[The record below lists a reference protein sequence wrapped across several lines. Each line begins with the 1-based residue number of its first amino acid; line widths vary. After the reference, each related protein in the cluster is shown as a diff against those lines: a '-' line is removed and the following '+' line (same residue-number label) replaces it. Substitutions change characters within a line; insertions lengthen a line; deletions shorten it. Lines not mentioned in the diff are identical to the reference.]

1 MKNDLDLMLC
11 CLFLLESNSFLLHP
25 YISSLGIKIKI
36 YTFPNQS
43 SKNLLKKEKSS
54 NNAILFLA

>member
-1 MKNDLDLMLC
+1 MLFVFDQN
-11 CLFLLESNSFLLHP
+11 LIASYLLHP